1 MTDPLDRRGFLT
13 TSLIAGFTLATARAE
28 GPAIHTDTAGLDARE
43 VQIPVQDGSLPAY
56 LARPARVGSLPIVL
70 VTEEIFGVHEYIKDI
85 CRRLAKQGYL
95 AIAAEYYARLGDL
108 SKMTSI
114 EQLLDV
120 VARAPDGRMMADMD
134 EVAAWAAR
142 NHGDPGRL
150 GITGFCRGGRQTW
163 LYATHNP
170 SLRAAVAWYGP
181 LDGKPTPIQPK
192 TVLDLVGALKC
203 PVLGF
208 YGGQDPSI
216 PQAQIQRLEAEAR
229 QDHKTIDIVVYQD
242 AGHGFHADYRPS
254 YREADAKD
262 GWQRML
268 GWFRRYGVA

>member
-13 TSLIAGFTLATARAE
+13 TSLIAGFTAATARAQTA
-28 GPAIHTDTAGLDARE
+28 PIHTDTAGLEAGAVR
-43 VQIPVQDGSLPAY
+43 VPVEDGSLPAY
-56 LARPARVGSLPIVL
+56 LARPAGAGPFPIVL
-70 VTEEIFGVHEYIKDI
+70 VTEEIFGVHEYIQDV

-108 SKMTSI
+108 SKMTSM
-114 EQLLDV
+114 EQFLNV

-134 EVAAWAAR
+134 AVAAWAGR
-142 NHGDPGRL
+142 NHGDPARL

-170 SLRAAVAWYGP
+170 NLKAAVAWYGP

-203 PVLGF
+203 PVLGL
-208 YGGQDPSI
+208 YGGQDQGI

-229 QDHKTIDIVVYQD
+229 QDGKTVDI
-242 AGHGFHADYRPS
+242 
-254 YREADAKD
+254 
-262 GWQRML
+262 
-268 GWFRRYGVA
+268 

>member
-13 TSLIAGFTLATARAE
+13 TSLIAGFTAATARAQTA
-28 GPAIHTDTAGLDARE
+28 PIHTDTAGLEAGAVR
-43 VQIPVQDGSLPAY
+43 VPVEDGSLPAY
-56 LARPARVGSLPIVL
+56 LARPAGAGPFPIVL
-70 VTEEIFGVHEYIKDI
+70 VTEEIFGVHEYIQDV

-108 SKMTSI
+108 SKMTSM
-114 EQLLDV
+114 EQFLNV

-134 EVAAWAAR
+134 AVAAWAGR
-142 NHGDPGRL
+142 NHGDPARL

-170 SLRAAVAWYGP
+170 NLKAAVAWYGP

-203 PVLGF
+203 PVLGL
-208 YGGQDPSI
+208 YGGQDQGI

-229 QDHKTIDIVVYQD
+229 QDGKTVDIVVYQD

-268 GWFRRYGVA
+268 AWFRRYGVA

>member
-28 GPAIHTDTAGLDARE
+28 GPAIHTDAAGLEASETR
-43 VQIPVQDGSLPAY
+43 VPVQDGSLPAY
-56 LARPARVGSLPIVL
+56 LARPAGAGPFPIVL

-108 SKMTSI
+108 SKMTAI
-114 EQLLDV
+114 DQLLDV

-134 EVAAWAAR
+134 AVAAWAGR
-142 NHGDPGRL
+142 NHGDPARL

-170 SLRAAVAWYGP
+170 RLKAAVAWYGP
-181 LDGKPTPIQPK
+181 LDGKTTPIQPK
-192 TVLDLVGALKC
+192 AVLDLVGALKC
-203 PVLGF
+203 PVLGL
-208 YGGQDPSI
+208 YGGQDQSI
-216 PQAQIQRLEAEAR
+216 PQAQIQRLKADAR
-229 QDHKTIDIVVYQD
+229 QDGKTVDIVVYQD

-262 GWQRML
+262 GWERML
-268 GWFRRYGVA
+268 GWFRRYGVG

>member
-1 MTDPLDRRGFLT
+1 MTDALDRRGFLT

-28 GPAIHTDTAGLDARE
+28 GPAIHTDTAGLQAGE
-43 VQIPVQDGSLPAY
+43 VQVPVQDGHLPAY
-56 LARPARVGSLPIVL
+56 AARPEGAGPFPIVL
-70 VTEEIFGVHEYIKDI
+70 VTEEVFGVHEYIKDI

-108 SKMTSI
+108 SKMI
-114 EQLLDV
+114 QMQQFLDV

-142 NHGDPGRL
+142 NRGDAGRL

-170 SLRAAVAWYGP
+170 TLKAAVAWYGP

-192 TVLDLVGALKC
+192 TVLDLVDELKC
-203 PVLGF
+203 PVLGL
-208 YGGQDPSI
+208 YGAQDQGI
-216 PQAQIQRLEAEAR
+216 PQAQVQRLEAQAK
-229 QDHKTIDIVVYQD
+229 QDRKTVEIVVYPD

-268 GWFRRYGVA
+268 AWFRRYGVA